1 VSSCFCFC
9 LAGLSHKN
17 INQSE
22 KAKITKIYP
31 GPKGSFSDFAFSPF
45 RVGAKKA
52 KIAKTVFMRKPF
64 FVWFQPFTVGFNTYF
79 TSKIQTALFM
89 RRFLPPRQKSIITT
103 ITALKIIKQ

>member
-1 VSSCFCFC
+1 
-9 LAGLSHKN
+9 
-17 INQSE
+17 
-22 KAKITKIYP
+22 
-31 GPKGSFSDFAFSPF
+31 
-45 RVGAKKA
+45 
-52 KIAKTVFMRKPF
+52 MRKPF

>member
-1 VSSCFCFC
+1 MVSSCFCFC

-52 KIAKTVFMRKPF
+52 KIAKTVFYEK
-64 FVWFQPFTVGFNTYF
+64 
-79 TSKIQTALFM
+79 ALFCLVPAIYCG
-89 RRFLPPRQKSIITT
+89 F
-103 ITALKIIKQ
+103 